1 MNYTIISVHNLKY
14 KNHSKKDL
22 FNLIDDYGMYRF
34 LRDFG
39 EYFYISGKNSNFLYK
54 KYKTESKYSD
64 YYGWTTTEKSLYS
77 NIYYIIYDE
86 RKNVVSLSELINDYR
101 KSRKLNK
108 KENSYQ
114 EKEQIRK
121 FHRSTQSF
129 RNEIKSE
136 RKTYKGFISEI
147 KQSITAKE
155 YKVKIRAER
164 KSILKCYIWDR
175 YDDYKDTKNANTN
188 KTWKNK
194 KIDKQWNKKA
204 S

>member
-1 MNYTIISVHNLKY
+1 M
-14 KNHSKKDL
+14 
-22 FNLIDDYGMYRF
+22 
-34 LRDFG
+34 
-39 EYFYISGKNSNFLYK
+39 
-54 KYKTESKYSD
+54 
-64 YYGWTTTEKSLYS
+64 
-77 NIYYIIYDE
+77 
-86 RKNVVSLSELINDYR
+86 NDYR
-101 KSRKLNK
+101 KSRRLNK

-121 FHRSTQSF
+121 LHRSTQSF
-129 RNEIKSE
+129 RKEIKRE

-175 YDDYKDTKNANTN
+175 YDDYQYTKNANVN

-194 KIDKQWNKKA
+194 KIDKQWKKKA